1 MLIIGQKNMK
11 KHIGC
16 ELRLFR
22 SLETTLNTGTQLWQ
36 SRQVGIQQPLAQG
49 LKTKHHK
56 VEPNR
61 RSELIK
67 LSLNAQI
74 WLKIK
79 IVLWLPK
86 QVAVIY
92 NLNLYSN

>member
-1 MLIIGQKNMK
+1 MLIIDQKNMK
-11 KHIGC
+11 KHIGY

-36 SRQVGIQQPLAQG
+36 SRQVSIQQPLARG

-61 RSELIK
+61 EV
-67 LSLNAQI
+67 N
-74 WLKIK
+74 W
-79 IVLWLPK
+79 
-86 QVAVIY
+86 
-92 NLNLYSN
+92 